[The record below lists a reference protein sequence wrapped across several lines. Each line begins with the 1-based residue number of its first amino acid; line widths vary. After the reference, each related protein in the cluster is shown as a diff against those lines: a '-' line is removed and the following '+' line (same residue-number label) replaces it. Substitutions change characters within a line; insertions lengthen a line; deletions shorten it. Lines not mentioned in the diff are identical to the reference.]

1 MMEERIL
8 PYAQY
13 IGINKPV
20 NPGIQVLIDFLSF
33 YFGIDV
39 QRKSISNFQW
49 KDIREKIF
57 TMIICKEEQKEV
69 KEELFQSVYEWI
81 HNYATYS
88 PVDGKNSREYLL
100 PLTEGM
106 LFYDRRVTN
115 NLRNVLNTLLYS
127 ECDEKE
133 QVEIFKEIQELLY
146 EFLYSP
152 EARKGGYEELL
163 DILISLFNEDGTD
176 TKKEE
181 IDIEKSV
188 ELRWKPEKL
197 SLELRKDLRNILQS
211 TYLKKENIYKRIN
224 ELNIL
229 LNFYVVRYMIS
240 RSFENNENFI
250 LAKGSVN
257 MPPEGIIH
265 SAAFGN
271 FASIRE
277 QIYKV
282 SENYYYEIINNINQE
297 DKQLIL
303 RQKEKDPS
311 TNSHI
316 ILKRGRD
323 DIWLDVRVAVF
334 QIRKNPSTNADK
346 SAAETVENMLY
357 NYIGEDGKDTFT
369 NNQEIAHACMEISK
383 KRASSVRKVASVFS
397 SQGKECYFA
406 YPVGSVRQKYYVM
419 SPQFTEL
426 MVHLFLGEQEDGCG
440 TLGML
445 YQWLEEK
452 YSIYLRYSFKLEN
465 YLKKNAIEQ
474 PSQNEFEDNQRAF
487 IETLREINCIV
498 KLSDNSYII
507 TFDTEE
513 GGWWN

>member
-1 MMEERIL
+1 MMDEKIL

-20 NPGIQVLIDFLSF
+20 NPGVQVLIDFLSF
-33 YFGIDV
+33 YFV
-39 QRKSISNFQW
+39 TQRKSISGFQW

-57 TMIICKEEQKEV
+57 TMIICKEEQEQV

-88 PVDGKNSREYLL
+88 LVDGKNSREYLL
-100 PLTEGM
+100 PLTKGM
-106 LFYDRRVTN
+106 LFYDRRVTD
-115 NLRNVLNTLLYS
+115 NLRNLLNTLLYS
-127 ECDEKE
+127 EWDKKE
-133 QVEIFKEIQELLY
+133 QEERFREIQELLDK
-146 EFLYSP
+146 FLYSS
-152 EARKGGYEELL
+152 EARKGGYEEFL
-163 DILISLFNEDGTD
+163 DILAGLFDEDGSD
-176 TKKEE
+176 KKKGEF
-181 IDIEKSV
+181 DIEKIV
-188 ELRWKPEKL
+188 EIHWKPKKL
-197 SLELRKDLRNILQS
+197 SLELRKDLENILQS
-211 TYLKKENIYKRIN
+211 PYLKKENIYKRIN

-240 RSFENNENFI
+240 RSFENDENFI
-250 LAKGSVN
+250 LAKGAVN
-257 MPPEGIIH
+257 MPTEGRIH
-265 SAAFGN
+265 SAAVSN

-277 QIYKV
+277 QNYKV
-282 SENYYYEIINNINQE
+282 SENYYYEIISNINKE
-297 DKQLIL
+297 EKPLIL
-303 RQKEKDPS
+303 KQKEKDPS

-316 ILKRGRD
+316 VLKRGRD
-323 DIWLDVRVAVF
+323 DIWLEVRDDVF
-334 QIRKNPSTNADK
+334 QIKKNPSSNADK
-346 SAAETVENMLY
+346 SAAEIVENMLY
-357 NYIGEDGKDTFT
+357 NNISEDGKDTYT

-406 YPVGSVRQKYYVM
+406 YPVGSVRQKYYAM

-426 MVHLFLGEQEDGCG
+426 MVHLFLCEQEDGCG
-440 TLGML
+440 TLEML
-445 YQWLEEK
+445 YQWLEDK

-474 PSQNEFEDNQRAF
+474 PSQSEFEDNQRAF
-487 IETLREINCIV
+487 IGTLRELNCIV